1 MEYEDYI
8 TPAPEA
14 AVSLAELQKL
24 AELQAE
30 AEAKVKRIEA
40 ELSAA
45 QKVLSDLAERQ
56 VPELM
61 DSIGIEEFTTR
72 TGLKISIKEVI
83 RASIPKANEVRAFAW
98 LRANGSGA
106 LIKRNIVASFGM
118 GEDDQADHLLDI
130 MQEEHIEG
138 VSDKQSVHPSTLS
151 SFVTKRLEAGE
162 ELPIEL
168 FGVHR
173 QRFAQV
179 KL

>member
-8 TPAPEA
+8 TPATEE

-40 ELSAA
+40 ELNAA
-45 QKVLSDLAERQ
+45 QAILKDLAEKQ
-56 VPELM
+56 VPEMM
-61 DSIGIEEFTTR
+61 DSIGIEQFTTK

-83 RASIPKANEVRAFAW
+83 RASISKANETRAFAW
-98 LRANGSGA
+98 LRANGCGS
-106 LIKRNIVASFGM
+106 LIKREVKAQFGM
-118 GEDDQADHLLDI
+118 GEDEQAEHLLEI
-130 MQEEHIEG
+130 MQEGHIEG
-138 VSDKQSVHPSTLS
+138 VSDKQSVHAMTLA
-151 SFVTKRLEAGE
+151 SFVIKRLKEGE
-162 ELPIEL
+162 ELPIEV

-173 QRFAQV
+173 QRFSQV